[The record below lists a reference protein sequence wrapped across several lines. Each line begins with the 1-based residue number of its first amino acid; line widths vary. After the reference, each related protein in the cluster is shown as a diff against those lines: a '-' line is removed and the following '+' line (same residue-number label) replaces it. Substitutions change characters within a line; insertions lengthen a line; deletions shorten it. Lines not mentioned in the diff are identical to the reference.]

1 MRTMTR
7 ALSLAFMALVVAGGV
22 AQAQGKGKGKGG
34 GHDNDKGKSG
44 AVVRG
49 NVDRDNERA
58 AEPQR
63 TGTGRGTGYGVAGT
77 PPGLAKKPGGMPPGQ
92 YKKYS
97 PDQGVGILS
106 EILRRHGYSVV
117 RTSSRGDSR
126 YVYYRTSGGTLRR
139 ATVAPGS
146 DRLNVSNLPNP
157 IMREMLS
164 KIQ

>member
-1 MRTMTR
+1 MPARSR
-7 ALSLAFMALVVAGGV
+7 ALVYLLFLVSGATGLVYQVAWTRDLSLIFGASYQAIAIVLAAFMAGLALGGV
-22 AQAQGKGKGKGG
+22 
-34 GHDNDKGKSG
+34 SF
-44 AVVRG
+44 
-49 NVDRDNERA
+49 
-58 AEPQR
+58 
-63 TGTGRGTGYGVAGT
+63 GRR
-77 PPGLAKKPGGMPPGQ
+77 PPGGMPPGQ